1 MNNQLSCVEKCSE
14 FLPEVNNVIKG
25 LSPQDTIS
33 LDKHLKI
40 SGLSRNCYLC
50 VIIGLKKMK
59 MNDLM
64 KRAGVSESE
73 FYHTINRAV
82 DPKNPEF
89 LLSAIENFENLGKN
103 GKGGFEY

>member
-40 SGLSRNCYLC
+40 SGLSRNCYVC
-50 VIIGLKKMK
+50 VIVGLRKMK
-59 MNDLM
+59 LNENM
-64 KRAGVSESE
+64 KLLG
-73 FYHTINRAV
+73 V
-82 DPKNPEF
+82 DPKEFATTVNNAIDLKNSKF
-89 LLSAIENFENLGKN
+89 LLSAIENFENKQQ
-103 GKGGFEY
+103 